1 MKSHRAQS
9 LHYFWAAV
17 SGALLVVSF
26 PNYSLWPVAF
36 IFLVPLLLCAEGK
49 SGRDAFFLGAFAG
62 VFAYIGLIYW
72 VIVAVHRYGNIP
84 LPLAIP
90 ILFLLAIY
98 LSLYWGGFT
107 FLISFINAKS
117 EWGMLLVTPVL
128 WVGLEY
134 VRSFLLSGFPWVLV
148 GYTQYSNTLFIQLA
162 DITGVYGVSFLI
174 ILINTLLYL
183 WLAPKKDGRK
193 RAKKYK
199 ALWIPSLCT
208 LALVALT
215 CTYGYWRVHYSF
227 KTEKGIIVGVAQGNI
242 PQDIKWDAAFKKRTM
257 TIYDKLSLRL
267 AEQSPGL
274 IVWPETAFPDYFP
287 SGTELDAEVMTIP
300 QETGAYLLFGSLSE
314 KGKGKRRAVY
324 NSAYLISPQRQIIGQ
339 YDKIHLV
346 PFGEYVPLSTHFPAF
361 NALAGVGNIA
371 AGKET
376 VIFRLPRGRFGV
388 LVCFEVIF
396 PELCRANVRTGAD
409 FMLTITNDAW
419 FGRTSAP
426 LQHLTQV
433 SFRAIEN
440 RVWFVRAANT
450 GISAFIDPWGRIKK
464 SSDLFTS
471 EILADEIG
479 FKTRALTFY
488 TKHGDL
494 FALACL
500 SLALAFVIFLVI
512 KRLIVWS

>member
-1 MKSHRAQS
+1 MKSKRAQS
-9 LHYFWAAV
+9 VHYFWAAV

-36 IFLVPLLLCAEGK
+36 VFLVPLLLCVEGK
-49 SGRDAFFLGAFAG
+49 SGREAFLLGAFAG
-62 VFAYIGLIYW
+62 VIAYIGLIYW
-72 VIVAVHRYGNIP
+72 VVVAVHRYGNIP

-98 LSLYWGGFT
+98 LSLFWGAFT
-107 FLISFINAKS
+107 FLISSINAKS
-117 EWGMLLVTPVL
+117 EWGMLFVFPVL

-148 GYTQYSNTLFIQLA
+148 GYTQYSNTLFIQIA

-183 WLAPKKDGRK
+183 WLVPKEDGRK
-193 RAKKYK
+193 KGKKHK
-199 ALWIPSLCT
+199 ALLIPSLCI
-208 LALVALT
+208 LSIVALT
-215 CTYGYWRVHYSF
+215 YSYGHWRVHYPLKS
-227 KTEKGIIVGVAQGNI
+227 EKGITVGVAQGNI
-242 PQDIKWDAAFKKRTM
+242 PQDIKWDTAFKKRTM
-257 TIYDKLSLRL
+257 TIYDNLSLRL

-287 SGTELDAEVMTIP
+287 SGTEIDAAVMTIP
-300 QETGAYLLFGSLSE
+300 QETGAYLLFGSLTE
-314 KGKGKRRAVY
+314 KVKGKRRAVY

-361 NALAGVGNIA
+361 NTLAGVGNIT

-376 VIFRLPRGRFGV
+376 VIFQLPHGRFGV

-396 PELCRANVRTGAD
+396 PELCRANVRAGAD
-409 FMLTITNDAW
+409 FMVTITNDAW

-426 LQHLTQV
+426 LQHLTQAC
-433 SFRAIEN
+433 FRAVEN
-440 RVWFVRAANT
+440 RVWFVRSANT
-450 GISAFIDPWGRIKK
+450 GISAFIDPWGRIEK
-464 SSDLFTS
+464 SGNLFTQ
-471 EILADEIG
+471 EVLADEIG
-479 FKTRALTFY
+479 FKTQALTFY

-500 SLALAFVIFLVI
+500 SLVLALVLFLVI
-512 KRLIVWS
+512 KRLVFWS